1 MRGNGEALACVLQEN
16 TLHKVA
22 GSRLL
27 SAGRFWE
34 KNMSV
39 NRFTSFLLA
48 SALGLGAFACGDDSG
63 SKSSNNPTD
72 PMADAGAT
80 DEGSETDEGS
90 TDDEGTDPETTD
102 ATTDPPEETDG
113 STDGTDTDPEEPSIS
128 VQPEPEPEP
137 DPELPTEPGD
147 GETEFISELSTA
159 GGSTAAVG
167 GIGGANGGAVS
178 APSTDATGAD
188 GAVEAAPTPTP
199 APADPVMSP
208 TPAPEVDPARA
219 IAEADILQ
227 IRDDTLYALSTYNG
241 LTLIDI
247 SNPTELNQLGLYR
260 TLATPFEMYLEDE
273 IAIVLFNDS
282 QTYIYDEDLGTYR
295 WQMSSRVQA
304 LDTSDPRNIHV
315 LGEFTVPGRITDS
328 RLVGEIMYLVTEQW
342 AGCWRCEPTPNTTV
356 TSFDVS
362 DPSDTT
368 QIDQLQLLSPPDT
381 YTGDRTIA
389 VSEDRIYVSG
399 WEWRTYEAGRQQ
411 TGSITVVDISDP
423 AGYLTEGAKIDLGG
437 QVSNRWQMDEYEGVL
452 RVISQPGGWGSTN
465 PPVVETFQIN
475 SSLDLAP
482 LGSLTMTL
490 PERENLQSVRF
501 DGERAYAVTVLQTDP
516 LFTFDLSDPASPQ
529 QMGDIEIPGSIYH
542 MEPRGDRVYAIGFD
556 QTNEVG
562 ALHVSLFDVSDMEA
576 PVMLERVNFGGDWG
590 TFAEDKDRIHK
601 SFRLLSEL
609 GLIVVPFSGYEY
621 DELGCQAE
629 HQSGIQLVDYTEDSL
644 DIRGVAASIGR
655 ARRAFVH
662 DDSLFSVSDNTVQSF
677 DIENRDE
684 PVDLDVVD
692 IARNISSTR
701 VVNDHL
707 MRFGADWYTNRT
719 ILDMTP
725 VEDAGFAQ
733 PLAEVNLS
741 ELFGENEYNCTSA
754 IRWTGQVFV
763 RGNYAYVPRFEYTYR
778 DEDGAYV
785 YENQLTFYIVDM
797 TDGENPEPIGKFST
811 EPALSNEYIGS
822 ITQTDNALLIGRTR
836 LVQVAMPNPNG
847 SPQPIISTV
856 PQFSYDIIDLRTPEA
871 PVHASTFDVP
881 RLLADYGWGMP
892 IPYCAIDM
900 YWGWWG
906 GYYYPYYYPFYYYG
920 YPRGYGNALVSGDIV
935 ASQHYEVVDYAGRV
949 KYYLDR
955 IDVSDPENPQ
965 LLEPINIPGSVVH
978 FDADD
983 SEIITLDYVRDVVPT
998 DDFDAC
1004 YQLSPYAYFDERL
1017 GECNVFQRT
1026 LNSLT
1031 LEDDKARR
1039 LSSVLID
1046 DEWRTTA
1053 VAVSDERVFL
1063 TQQQVPDP
1071 EQPTT
1076 TALLPKRIKA
1086 YRTTADAEFQEIANV
1101 PLEEELYYPYGN
1113 SGLRARGR
1121 RVFDASP
1128 GQMMVLDTVD
1138 AMSPRVSRHEMPGY
1152 ACSALEVADDKA
1164 YCALGTR
1171 GVEIFDL
1178 AAE

>member
-1 MRGNGEALACVLQEN
+1 
-16 TLHKVA
+16 
-22 GSRLL
+22 
-27 SAGRFWE
+27 
-34 KNMSV
+34 MSV
-39 NRFTSFLLA
+39 NRLTSSILA
-48 SALGLGAFACGDDSG
+48 SVLALSAFACGDDSG
-63 SKSSNNPTD
+63 SSAPDDNLTD
-72 PMADAGAT
+72 TAPDAGPA
-80 DEGSETDEGS
+80 ESA
-90 TDDEGTDPETTD
+90 ETTD
-102 ATTDPPEETDG
+102 TDEAATDG
-113 STDGTDTDPEEPSIS
+113 TGDTDADEQSTDGREPSPAGETDSDPPSQTDTEEPSTS
-128 VQPEPEPEP
+128 VQPEPEPEADP
-137 DPELPTEPGD
+137 DLPTEPGD

-159 GGSTAAVG
+159 GGGTTAVTSPVGGGFAGEAPSAAVG
-167 GIGGANGGAVS
+167 
-178 APSTDATGAD
+178 DASGAD
-188 GAVEAAPTPTP
+188 GATD
-199 APADPVMSP
+199 APAMAPVDPVASP
-208 TPAPEVDPARA
+208 TPEPAPDVDPART

-227 IRDDTLYALSTYNG
+227 ISGDTLYALSTYNG

-247 SNPTELNQLGLYR
+247 SDPTDLTQLGLYR
-260 TLATPFEMYLEDE
+260 TLATPFEMYLQDDV
-273 IAIVLFNDS
+273 ALVLFNDS
-282 QTYIYDEDLGTYR
+282 QTYVYDEELGTYR

-304 LDTSDPRNIHV
+304 LDTSSPRDIRV

-328 RLVGEIMYLVTEQW
+328 RRVGDVMYLVTEQW
-342 AGCWRCEPTPNTTV
+342 SGCWRCEPTPNTTV

-362 DPSDTT
+362 DPTET
-368 QIDQLQLLSPPDT
+368 EQIDQLQLLSPPET
-381 YTGDRTIA
+381 YTGDRTIS

-423 AGYLTEGAKIDLGG
+423 SGYLAEGAKVDLGG
-437 QVSNRWQMDEYEGVL
+437 QVSNRWQMDEYDGVL

-475 SSLDLAP
+475 SSFDLSP

-501 DGERAYAVTVLQTDP
+501 DGERAYAVTVQRTDP
-516 LFTFDLSDPASPQ
+516 LFTFDLSNPANPQ
-529 QMGDIEIPGSIYH
+529 QMGDIEVPGSIYH

-556 QTNEVG
+556 QTNEDG

-590 TFAEDKDRIHK
+590 SFAEDQDRIHK

-629 HQSGIQLVDYTEDSL
+629 HLSGIQLVDYTEDAL
-644 DIRGVAASIGR
+644 NIRGVAASIGR
-655 ARRAFVH
+655 ARRAFYH
-662 DDSLFSVSDNTVQSF
+662 GESLFSISDNTVQSF
-677 DIENRDE
+677 DIEDRDE
-684 PVDLDVVD
+684 PIDLDYVD

-701 VVNDHL
+701 VVNDSL

-725 VEDAGFAQ
+725 IEDASFAQ

-741 ELFGENEYNCTSA
+741 ELFGENEYTCSGST
-754 IRWTGQVFV
+754 RWTGQVFV

-778 DEDGAYV
+778 DDEGTYV
-785 YENQLTFYIVDM
+785 YEKQLTFYIVDM
-797 TDGENPEPIGKFST
+797 TDGENPEAIGKFT
-811 EPALSNEYIGS
+811 TNTALSNEYIGS

-847 SPQPIISTV
+847 SPQPLISQV
-856 PQFSYDIIDLRTPEA
+856 PQFSYDIIDLRTPDA
-871 PVHASTFDVP
+871 PVLASTFDVP

-906 GYYYPYYYPFYYYG
+906 GYYYPYYYPYYYYG
-920 YPRGYGNALVSGDIV
+920 YPRGYGNALVSGDII

-983 SEIITLDYVRDVVPT
+983 NQIITLDYVRDVIPT
-998 DDFDAC
+998 EDFDAC
-1004 YQLSPYAYFDERL
+1004 YQQSPYAYFDESL

-1026 LNSLT
+1026 LNSLS

-1046 DEWRTTA
+1046 DDWRTTA
-1053 VAVSDERVFL
+1053 VAVSDERVFIA
-1063 TQQQVPDP
+1063 QQLVPDP
-1071 EQPTT
+1071 EEPATGV
-1076 TALLPKRIKA
+1076 LPKRMKA
-1086 YRTTADAEFQEIANV
+1086 YRTTADAEFQEIANM
-1101 PLEEELYYPYGN
+1101 PLEEELYSPYGTG
-1113 SGLRARGR
+1113 GLRARGR
-1121 RVFDASP
+1121 RAFDASA
-1128 GQMMVLDTVD
+1128 GQMLVLDTVD

-1152 ACSALEVADDKA
+1152 ACSALEVAEEKA

-1178 AAE
+1178 AE